1 MNRVSLFNHP
11 LLLGFDQLERALDR
25 ISKQGDNYPP
35 YNIEE
40 QGEDRLRI
48 TLAVAGFAIDDL
60 DIRQEDNQ
68 LMVRGK
74 QSDEPNGRAYLYRGI
89 AARQFQKAFLLAEGV
104 EVAGAFLENGLLHID
119 LNKRPV
125 TTQERRIEIRRPG
138 VQV

>member
-40 QGEDRLRI
+40 QGEGRLRI

-138 VQV
+138 MQG